1 MASESIGAIYST
13 QIPGYA
19 DNADVQ
25 EAFRLYHYGS
35 AAYNTA
41 NSNVANLVNPS
52 VAYTLNDLQT
62 QIDGISPIDLGIIN
76 AKGDLL
82 VGLANDSADNLTVGS
97 NNYVLT
103 ADSAETLGV
112 KWAPPIINSTLTTAG
127 DILYASAA
135 NVLARIGIGTEGK
148 VLTVT
153 NGIPAWGD
161 GGSASLPDI
170 FLLGGM

>member
-52 VAYTLNDLQT
+52 IAYTLNNLQT
-62 QIDGISPIDLGIIN
+62 QITAISSVDVGIID

-82 VGLANDSADNLTVGS
+82 VGSANNIADNLTVGS

-103 ADSAETLGV
+103 ADSTQTLGV
-112 KWAPPIINSTLTTAG
+112 KWAPPIINSTLTTTG
-127 DILYASAA
+127 DIIYASAA
-135 NVLARIGIGTEGK
+135 NVLARLGIGTEGE

-153 NGIPAWGD
+153 NGIPAWGA
-161 GGSASLPDI
+161 GGSASLSDI